1 MVAQLV
7 KDPVLP
13 LLEAWVPL
21 MARVPSLAWEVPYAV
36 DVVKN
41 KKQGVGFKKTNEKN
55 KDPHSQEGAPQ
66 IRE

>member
-1 MVAQLV
+1 
-7 KDPVLP
+7 
-13 LLEAWVPL
+13 